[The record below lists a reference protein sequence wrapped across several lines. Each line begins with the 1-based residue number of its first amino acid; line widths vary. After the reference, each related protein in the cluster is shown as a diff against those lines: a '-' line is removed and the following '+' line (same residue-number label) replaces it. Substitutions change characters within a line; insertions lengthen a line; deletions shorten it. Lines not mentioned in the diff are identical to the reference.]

1 MKEEERQANLSSMS
15 GRLQQEIRRNLER
28 GEQTI
33 LFINRRGYQTAMQCI
48 DCGEAVK
55 CPHCD
60 AALTYHR
67 DNGYMMCHYCGYSV
81 RQPKECP
88 ACSGTAFEADRDWVR
103 KSWRMSW
110 DSFFRRRGYLR
121 MDTDTTYSRYAYS
134 EKFDAFRNGDYDI
147 LLGTQMIAKGLDFP
161 NVTLVGVLN
170 ADAGLYAPDYRGVE
184 RVFSLITQVVGRS
197 GRADKNGRAYI
208 QTYLPEHPVISFAA
222 QQDYD
227 SFYEDEIVSA

>member
-1 MKEEERQANLSSMS
+1 MKEEERHANLSSMS
-15 GRLQQEIRRNLER
+15 GMLQQEIRRNLER

-88 ACSGTAFEADRDWVR
+88 ACSGKHLKLTGMGTQKLEDELGQLFPQARI
-103 KSWRMSW
+103 
-110 DSFFRRRGYLR
+110 LR

-170 ADAGLYAPDYRGVE
+170 ADAGLYAPDYRGVGTG
-184 RVFSLITQVVGRS
+184 VLT
-197 GRADKNGRAYI
+197 
-208 QTYLPEHPVISFAA
+208 
-222 QQDYD
+222 DYPGGW
-227 SFYEDEIVSA
+227 EKRQGG